1 MAGIRSISIFQ
12 RSPAWPTNQLGVPKG
27 AYSRPCTC
35 QLSQSPKPM
44 PESPTSTDPS
54 LESGNLINVVSLP
67 READRKYAARTL
79 EELVES
85 IQTVLRRSSDPAS
98 TLSLIDTVQRL
109 GISHHFEEEIDEQ
122 LDRSCDWNVG
132 EDLFVT
138 ALRFRLLRQAG
149 KHSSSD
155 VFQKFI
161 SKEGKLKDFLA
172 EDRRG
177 MLSLH
182 EASYL
187 ATKNEEILLQAQKLT
202 RTSLQQL
209 MPLTSSNCSNY
220 VAQALKLPRHLR
232 MARLESRNYISCYRK
247 EKNFNLD
254 LFQLAR
260 VDFNMVQQLHNTELT
275 EIRTWI
281 DIVEAFLV
289 EAKWFDKNYVPSP
302 EEYLANG
309 VTTGGTYMALVHAF
323 FLMGQNV
330 TNETAAMMEPYP
342 NLFSVSG
349 KILRLWDDLGTAEE
363 EQERGD
369 VASSIQCYTNE
380 KDFSSEKE
388 AREHIRNLISSS
400 WLELNG
406 ELVSPTAALP
416 LSIVKTSLNL
426 GRTAQVVYE
435 HGDDENAS
443 CVAENVQALIY
454 TPVG

>member
-1 MAGIRSISIFQ
+1 MI
-12 RSPAWPTNQLGVPKG
+12 
-27 AYSRPCTC
+27 
-35 QLSQSPKPM
+35 
-44 PESPTSTDPS
+44 
-54 LESGNLINVVSLP
+54 
-67 READRKYAARTL
+67 
-79 EELVES
+79 
-85 IQTVLRRSSDPAS
+85 
-98 TLSLIDTVQRL
+98 
-109 GISHHFEEEIDEQ
+109 
-122 LDRSCDWNVG
+122 
-132 EDLFVT
+132 
-138 ALRFRLLRQAG
+138 
-149 KHSSSD
+149 
-155 VFQKFI
+155 
-161 SKEGKLKDFLA
+161 
-172 EDRRG
+172 
-177 MLSLH
+177 
-182 EASYL
+182 
-187 ATKNEEILLQAQKLT
+187 
-202 RTSLQQL
+202 
-209 MPLTSSNCSNY
+209 
-220 VAQALKLPRHLR
+220 
-232 MARLESRNYISCYRK
+232 
-247 EKNFNLD
+247 
-254 LFQLAR
+254 
-260 VDFNMVQQLHNTELT
+260 
-275 EIRTWI
+275 WI

-289 EAKWFDKNYVPSP
+289 EAKWFHKNYVPSP

-380 KDFSSEKE
+380 KGFSSEKE

-416 LSIVKTSLNL
+416 LSIVKASLNV

-454 TPVG
+454 TPIG

>member
-12 RSPAWPTNQLGVPKG
+12 RSPAWPTNKLGVPKG

-35 QLSQSPKPM
+35 QLSRSPKPM
-44 PESPTSTDPS
+44 PESPASTDPS
-54 LESGNLINVVSLP
+54 LESSNLINVVSLP
-67 READRKYAARTL
+67 RAADRKYSARTL

-98 TLSLIDTVQRL
+98 TLNLIDTVQRL

-187 ATKNEEILLQAQKLT
+187 ATKNEEILLHAQKLT

-209 MPLTSSNCSNY
+209 MPLMSSNCSSY

-275 EIRTWI
+275 EIWI

-289 EAKWFDKNYVPSP
+289 EAKWFSKNYVPSP

-323 FLMGQNV
+323 FLMGQDV

-369 VASSIQCYTNE
+369 VASSIQCYTTE
-380 KDFSSEKE
+380 KGFSSEKE

-416 LSIVKTSLNL
+416 LSIVKASLNL

-454 TPVG
+454 TPIG

>member
-1 MAGIRSISIFQ
+1 
-12 RSPAWPTNQLGVPKG
+12 
-27 AYSRPCTC
+27 
-35 QLSQSPKPM
+35 
-44 PESPTSTDPS
+44 
-54 LESGNLINVVSLP
+54 
-67 READRKYAARTL
+67 
-79 EELVES
+79 
-85 IQTVLRRSSDPAS
+85 
-98 TLSLIDTVQRL
+98 
-109 GISHHFEEEIDEQ
+109 
-122 LDRSCDWNVG
+122 
-132 EDLFVT
+132 
-138 ALRFRLLRQAG
+138 
-149 KHSSSD
+149 
-155 VFQKFI
+155 
-161 SKEGKLKDFLA
+161 
-172 EDRRG
+172 

-209 MPLTSSNCSNY
+209 MPLMSSNCSSY

-275 EIRTWI
+275 EIVRWDLGAMEHLPEYMKICYMALFNTTNNIGYRILKKQGWNVVPHLKRTWI

-416 LSIVKTSLNL
+416 LSIVKASLNL

>member
-1 MAGIRSISIFQ
+1 MAGIRSFSIFQ
-12 RSPAWPTNQLGVPKG
+12 RSPAWPTNQLGLPKG
-27 AYSRPCTC
+27 SYSRPCTC
-35 QLSQSPKPM
+35 QLSRSPKPM
-44 PESPTSTDPS
+44 PESPTRTDLS

-67 READRKYAARTL
+67 RAADRKYSARTL

-98 TLSLIDTVQRL
+98 TLNLIDTVQRL

-132 EDLFVT
+132 EDLFAT

-172 EDRRG
+172 EDKRG

-187 ATKNEEILLQAQKLT
+187 ATKNEEILLHAQKLT

-209 MPLTSSNCSNY
+209 MPLMSSNCSSY

-275 EIRTWI
+275 EIWI

-289 EAKWFDKNYVPSP
+289 EAKWFNKNHVPSP

-323 FLMGQNV
+323 FLMGQDV

-363 EQERGD
+363 EQERGMLRQAYNAIRTRRGFQ
-369 VASSIQCYTNE
+369 V
-380 KDFSSEKE
+380 KRK
-388 AREHIRNLISSS
+388 RES
-400 WLELNG
+400 
-406 ELVSPTAALP
+406 T
-416 LSIVKTSLNL
+416 
-426 GRTAQVVYE
+426 
-435 HGDDENAS
+435 
-443 CVAENVQALIY
+443 
-454 TPVG
+454 